1 VPGHGGDLTTNGA
14 DVTATYSSFWFG
26 SYLND
31 LRIGA
36 RVSSTTSDP
45 YLDLPDVR
53 VLVSSRFADSTGGN
67 TTLQFG
73 GNPSLPRSARTSGVE
88 LYDVASWFSVNRAHR
103 VRVTLDLRQDAF
115 SQEQYPNRRGTYT
128 FNSIADVDAN
138 NPSSFSRVFVGQRAA
153 ASALTGSLS
162 VGDDWRPGPRSQIL
176 YGLRVDANRFGDR
189 PPYNPDV
196 DAAFGARTDFV
207 PRVIDIS
214 PRIGFFRAFGTNG
227 TTGIPGFG
235 APFGN
240 IRGGIGLFRNDVAPT
255 LVAPALLASGLSNGV
270 RQIGCIGSAVPTPDW
285 NAFLRDPSSI
295 PTQCADAGSTPFAT
309 TRPNVWL
316 IDDAFAAQQSWR
328 TNLALNSFLIPKL
341 VRFTLEGVY
350 SLNLHQQT
358 PLDLN
363 FAPNTRF
370 MLGAEDNRPIY
381 AASTSIVPSTGAM
394 TNHDSR
400 LDAAFGGVNAI
411 KTDLRSH
418 TRQLIFTVFPAP
430 GDALGRFTQWQAAYA
445 LQDIREQA
453 RGFGGTTG
461 GNPLDIQL
469 TRGSFDVRH
478 QITMSFATR
487 VSTLFSVNT
496 TARLASGTPFTPVI
510 NGDINGDGF
519 ANDRAFVFNP
529 STGDSATRSGMNA
542 LLGSA
547 SSRVRSCLQK
557 QLGHIAARNS
567 CEGPWTATMNAV
579 LILNPER
586 LGMQNR
592 TQLSLSLTNV
602 PAGLDAL
609 VHGSSKLQGWGQSA
623 ASDPTLLLVRGF
635 DPSTNRFKYEV
646 NPRFGDTRV
655 SRSGVRNP
663 FLITLEARVQLG
675 RDFTRQAIDQTLSPG
690 RTRPGERLNVQ
701 QLKNRLLTAVFNP
714 VRGLL
719 QAKDSLSILTNDQ
732 LKALTQ
738 LDRRVSQKEDSV
750 VTPLAQYLAALPNDY
765 SESNVIARVLAMQ
778 IALFDIVLDGMR
790 EARNIFLPEQ
800 INEFPPF
807 LRSSFDINRLKA
819 ARPTAGFDP
828 QW

>member
-1 VPGHGGDLTTNGA
+1 
-14 DVTATYSSFWFG
+14 
-26 SYLND
+26 
-31 LRIGA
+31 
-36 RVSSTTSDP
+36 
-45 YLDLPDVR
+45 
-53 VLVSSRFADSTGGN
+53 
-67 TTLQFG
+67 
-73 GNPSLPRSARTSGVE
+73 
-88 LYDVASWFSVNRAHR
+88 
-103 VRVTLDLRQDAF
+103 
-115 SQEQYPNRRGTYT
+115 
-128 FNSIADVDAN
+128 
-138 NPSSFSRVFVGQRAA
+138 
-153 ASALTGSLS
+153 
-162 VGDDWRPGPRSQIL
+162 
-176 YGLRVDANRFGDR
+176 
-189 PPYNPDV
+189 
-196 DAAFGARTDFV
+196 
-207 PRVIDIS
+207 
-214 PRIGFFRAFGTNG
+214 
-227 TTGIPGFG
+227 
-235 APFGN
+235 
-240 IRGGIGLFRNDVAPT
+240 
-255 LVAPALLASGLSNGV
+255 
-270 RQIGCIGSAVPTPDW
+270 
-285 NAFLRDPSSI
+285 
-295 PTQCADAGSTPFAT
+295 
-309 TRPNVWL
+309 
-316 IDDAFAAQQSWR
+316 
-328 TNLALNSFLIPKL
+328 
-341 VRFTLEGVY
+341 VY

-363 FAPNTRF
+363 FAPLTRF
-370 MLGAEDNRPIY
+370 TLASEDKRPVY
-381 AASTSIVPSTGAM
+381 AAASSIVPATGAL

-400 LDAAFGGVNAI
+400 LDATFGSVNAI

-445 LQDIREQA
+445 LQDIREQS

-461 GNPLDIQL
+461 GNPLDVQR

-478 QITMSFATR
+478 QVTFSFATR
-487 VSTLFSVNT
+487 VASLFSVNT
-496 TARLASGTPFTPVI
+496 TARVASGTPFTPVVS
-510 NGDINGDGF
+510 GDLNGDGF
-519 ANDRAFVFNP
+519 ANDRAFIP
-529 STGDSATRSGMNA
+529 SAGDSATRAGMSA
-542 LLGSA
+542 LLTGA
-547 SSRVRSCLQK
+547 SSRVRHCLEK
-557 QLGHIAARNS
+557 QLGRIAARNS

-609 VHGSSKLQGWGQSA
+609 VHGSSRLQGWGQSA

-635 DPSTNRFKYEV
+635 DPSTNTFKYDV

-663 FLITLEARVQLG
+663 FLVTLEARVQLG

-690 RTRPGERLNVQ
+690 RTRPGDRLNVQ

-750 VTPLAQYLAALPNDY
+750 VTPLAQYLAGLPNNY
-765 SESNVIARVLAMQ
+765 SESEVVARVLAMQ

-790 EARNIFLPEQ
+790 EARTIFLPEQ